1 MLTINAERA
10 EVRPRVRGKF
20 LFSGNKKL
28 YVSGVTYGTF
38 RPDENGEEYDLNRV
52 ERDFAQIAANGF
64 NAVRTYTVP
73 PRTVLDSAQRNGLHL
88 LIGLPWEQ
96 HVTFL
101 EDKERSRSIEE
112 RVRAGVR
119 ACSGHPAVLGYT
131 IGNEIPAPIVR
142 WHGRRRIERFLERLY
157 RIAKYEDPHG
167 LVTYVNYPTT
177 EYLELP
183 FVDFVCFNVYLES
196 KEGLSAY
203 LARLQTMAGD
213 RPLIMAEIG
222 FDSRRNGEDAQ
233 AHVLEW
239 QIQTTFEAGC
249 AGAFVFSWTDE
260 WHRGGYDIEDWDF
273 GLTTRDRRPKPALT
287 SVCNA
292 FSSLPFAQDVHW
304 PRISVV
310 VCTYNGERTIRDCL
324 EGLACLEYSNHEVIV
339 VNDGSTDNTA
349 AIVQEYS
356 FRLINTENRGLSS
369 ARNTGMEAA
378 TGEIIAYTD
387 DDARPDAHW
396 LAYLAATFVNKKYA
410 AVGGPNIAPP
420 EDGLIADCIN
430 NAPGGPVHILLSD
443 SEAEHVPGCNLAV
456 RRAELREIGGFDP
469 IYRVAGDD
477 VDVCWRL
484 RERGWK
490 LGFSPAAMVW
500 HHRRNS
506 IRAYWKQQVGYG
518 KAEALLEK
526 KWPEKYNS
534 IGHLTWNGRLYGKG
548 FATPLNVLR
557 ARIFHGVWGSAPF
570 QSVYQHAPGAISS
583 LALMPEWFLIIT
595 VLAAFSALGALWSP
609 LLIALPLLVLAIVIL
624 LLQVG
629 LSAARACRTK
639 ASERQL
645 LSLKLRCL
653 TTLLHLLQPL
663 ARLRGR
669 MLSGL
674 VLWRQHNGCGFTFPV
689 PRVFRLWSELW
700 RSPNEWLRS
709 VQAAAKKTGAVVL
722 SAGDYDCWDLEV
734 RIGVHGG
741 GRVLMAIEEHGSGR
755 QMLRFRCWPKCSTQ
769 GLALVLLC
777 SLIST
782 GAFVADVPTVGIIFA
797 VVSLFLSF
805 RTLRECGEAMAT
817 FGRVL
822 GELSLEKLYLYSS
835 AEKQVTHE
843 AEEGRA
849 GPGETE
855 PAFVEVQTIKVGS

>member
-1 MLTINAERA
+1 MLTSNAERA
-10 EVRPRVRGKF
+10 EVRPTVRGKF
-20 LFSGNKKL
+20 LFSGDKKL
-28 YVSGVTYGTF
+28 YVRGVTYGTF
-38 RPDENGEEYDLNRV
+38 RPDETGEEYHDLNV

-73 PRTVLDSAQRNGLHL
+73 PRTVLDSAQKNGLHL

-96 HVTFL
+96 HVAFL
-101 EDKERSRSIEE
+101 KNKERCRSIEE

-131 IGNEIPAPIVR
+131 IGNEIPASIVR

-157 RIAKYEDPHG
+157 RIAKCEDSHG

-183 FVDFVCFNVYLES
+183 FADFVCFNVYLES
-196 KEGLSAY
+196 KKGLSAY
-203 LARLQTMAGD
+203 LARLQTIAGD

-222 FDSRRNGEDAQ
+222 FDSRRKGEDAQ
-233 AHVLEW
+233 AQVLEW

-287 SVCNA
+287 SVSNA
-292 FSSLPFAQDVHW
+292 FSSFPFMADAHW

-324 EGLACLEYSNHEVIV
+324 EGLAALDYPNYEVIV

-349 AIVQEYS
+349 AIVQEFG

-387 DDARPDAHW
+387 DDARPDTHW
-396 LAYLAATFVNKKYA
+396 LAYLAAAFTNKKYA

-420 EDGLIADCIN
+420 GDGLIADCVS

-443 SEAEHVPGCNLAV
+443 CEAEHVPGCNLAV
-456 RRAELREIGGFDP
+456 RTAILREIGGFDP
-469 IYRVAGDD
+469 IYRAAGDD

-484 RERGWK
+484 RERGWM

-534 IGHLTWNGRLYGKG
+534 LGHLTWNGRLYGKG
-548 FATPLNVLR
+548 SPTPLNVRR
-557 ARIFHGVWGSAPF
+557 AKIFHGVWGSAPF
-570 QSVYQHAPGAISS
+570 QSVYKPAPSTISS
-583 LALMPEWFLIIT
+583 LAVMPEWFLIIT
-595 VLAAFSALGALWSP
+595 VLAALSPLGALWAP
-609 LLIALPLLVLAIVIL
+609 LLIALPLLVLAVVIL
-624 LLQVG
+624 LVQAG
-629 LSAARACRTK
+629 LSTARASSSK
-639 ASERQL
+639 ASENQL

-653 TTLLHLLQPL
+653 TMLLHLLQPL

-674 VLWRQHNGCGFTFPV
+674 VFWRQHNGCGFTLPL
-689 PRVFRLWSELW
+689 PRAFRLWSELW

-709 VQAAAKKTGAVVL
+709 LQMAIKETGAVIL
-722 SAGDYDCWDLEV
+722 RGGEYDCWDLEV

-741 GRVLMAIEEHGSGR
+741 ARMLMAIEEHGGGR

-769 GLALVLLC
+769 GLVLVLLC

-782 GAFVADVPTVGIIFA
+782 GAFVADVLTVAIIFGI
-797 VVSLFLSF
+797 LFLLLSF
-805 RTLRECGEAMAT
+805 RTLCECGEAMAT
-817 FGRVL
+817 FGRIL
-822 GELSLEKLYLYSS
+822 GGLSLEKL
-835 AEKQVTHE
+835 
-843 AEEGRA
+843 
-849 GPGETE
+849 
-855 PAFVEVQTIKVGS
+855 